1 LSART
6 RYNREIGQ
14 FIVANKVHAFRDRDI
29 KRIVKSIEVSTGKPA
44 RRVEVDP
51 RTGRVVVDV
60 DSSASTTNTWDELL
74 TDAEDPKR
82 PA

>member
-1 LSART
+1 MRL
-6 RYNREIGQ
+6 GQ

-29 KRIVKSIEVSTGKPA
+29 KRIVKSIETSTGKPA

-60 DSSASTTNTWDELL
+60 GDTTTPIKQNEWDEAL
-74 TDAEDPKR
+74 THDQN
-82 PA
+82 

>member
-1 LSART
+1 MGPRVLINGIW
-6 RYNREIGQ
+6 YNR
-14 FIVANKVHAFRDRDI
+14 VHAFRDRDI
-29 KRIVKSIEVSTGKPA
+29 KRIVRSVEASTGKPA

-60 DSSASTTNTWDELL
+60 ESSSSTTNTWDEVL

-82 PA
+82 SA